1 MSWKFAVI
9 TPPTRYGQWIGPSLD
24 GSGNLV
30 I

>member
-1 MSWKFAVI
+1 MSLKSAVI
-9 TPPTRYGQWIGPSLD
+9 THPTRYGQWIGASSD